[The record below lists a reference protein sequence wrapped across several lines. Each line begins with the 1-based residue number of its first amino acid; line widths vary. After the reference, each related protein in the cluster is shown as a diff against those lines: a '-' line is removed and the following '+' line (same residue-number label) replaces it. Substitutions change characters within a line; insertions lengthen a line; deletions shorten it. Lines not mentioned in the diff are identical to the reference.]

1 MADWTAGYVTDV
13 EYTYGVYPEL
23 APNHVDLAL
32 LIKGVRPPRSGA
44 AFTYCELGCGQGM
57 TSNLLAAANPSA
69 RFWAVDFNPAHIATA
84 RQLAEEAQIS
94 NVKFIDS
101 SFEDFA
107 HSDVPEFDYVG
118 LHGVY
123 SWISP
128 ENRSH
133 IVDLILRK
141 LKPGGA
147 VYISY
152 NCLPGWAPYLPL
164 RHMLTEHAALET
176 APTVLRINKALQFS
190 EELAKLKIG
199 YFAAIPRAT
208 ERLDRIKRMSRNYLA
223 HEYFNRDWH
232 PQYFA
237 ELARELSRAKL
248 VFATTAHLVEYIE
261 LLGASKEVI
270 SVLQGISDPIFRQTV
285 RDFIFNQQF
294 RRDIFVRGATMLPRE
309 ERERRLDRI
318 TFALTVPRD
327 AVVLEFKVGDRTVT
341 LKPDI
346 YAPILDGF
354 ADSPRSIQE
363 LLALKSVETIGR
375 EAVVQAVLVLAS
387 LGVLLPCGNADEIA
401 KAQESTKRIN
411 TVILRE
417 AEITD
422 RVRALASPVTAGPIR
437 VDWIEQL
444 FLAAERSNGDPVT
457 HAWDVIR
464 RLGLRVQAKG
474 EAVDSEEHGRA
485 HIGEVAALFAK
496 QRLPA
501 LRLLNV
507 A

>member
-1 MADWTAGYVTDV
+1 
-13 EYTYGVYPEL
+13 
-23 APNHVDLAL
+23 
-32 LIKGVRPPRSGA
+32 
-44 AFTYCELGCGQGM
+44 M
-57 TSNLLAAANPSA
+57 TTNLLAAANPSA
-69 RFWAVDFNPAHIATA
+69 QFWAVDFNPAHIATG
-84 RQLAEEAQIS
+84 RKLAEEAQLS

-107 HSDVPEFDYVG
+107 RSDVPEFDYVG

-128 ENRSH
+128 ENRGH
-133 IVDLILRK
+133 IVDLLLRK

-152 NCLPGWAPYLPL
+152 NCLPGWAPFLPL
-164 RHMLTEHAALET
+164 RHLLTEHAALEI
-176 APTVLRINKALQFS
+176 APTVHRINKSLQFA
-190 EELAKLKIG
+190 EEIAKLKLG
-199 YFAAIPRAT
+199 YFAAAPRAA
-208 ERLDRIKRMSRNYLA
+208 ERLERIKRMSRNYLA

-270 SVLQGISDPIFRQTV
+270 ALLQGISEPIFRQTV

-309 ERERRLDRI
+309 ERDRRLDRT
-318 TFALTVPRD
+318 TFALTVPRGTV
-327 AVVLEFKVGDRTVT
+327 ALEFKLGERTVS
-341 LKPDI
+341 LKPEI
-346 YAPILDGF
+346 YGPILDGF
-354 ADSPRSIQE
+354 AEAPRSIQE
-363 LLALKSVETIGR
+363 LAGLKSTESVGR
-375 EAVVQAVLVLAS
+375 DALVQGVLVLAS
-387 LGVLLPCGNADEIA
+387 LGMLLPCGDAAEIS
-401 KAQESTKRIN
+401 KAHESTKRIN
-411 TVILRE
+411 AVILRE
-417 AEITD
+417 SELTD
-422 RVRALASPVTAGPIR
+422 RTRALASPMTAGPIR

-444 FLAAERSNGDPVT
+444 FLAAERNNGDPAG

-464 RLGLRVQAKG
+464 RLGLRVQAQG
-474 EAVDSEEHGRA
+474 DGADNEESGRA
-485 HIGEVAALFAK
+485 KISEVATLFAT

-501 LRLLNV
+501 LKQLSII
-507 A
+507 